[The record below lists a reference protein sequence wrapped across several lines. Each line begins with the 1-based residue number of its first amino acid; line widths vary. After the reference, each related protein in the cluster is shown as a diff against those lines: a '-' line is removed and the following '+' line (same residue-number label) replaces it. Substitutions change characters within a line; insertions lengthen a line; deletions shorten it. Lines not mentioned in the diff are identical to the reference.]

1 MGRRAEGSL
10 DLHCHST
17 FSDGSY
23 GVGDLVGMARKL
35 GIAALAV
42 TDHDSLSQLS
52 EVRRLS
58 RELGYPVLAGVEAS
72 AFDRARGRKV
82 HVLAFG
88 LEATPDGSGPLER
101 VVSETLAARVANTLW
116 QAWTL
121 ERAGVGHGGRPL
133 SMGAVL
139 EAARGSTG
147 VYKQHVMEALCG
159 LDYTDG
165 AYQELYVR
173 LFKKGGLACRDIE
186 YPDAA
191 EVVRAIREQ
200 GGTAV
205 LAHPGQTCTWEA
217 IPELVAAGLEG
228 IEAFH
233 PDHGDGDVGLALCAA
248 REFGLFV
255 TGGSDYHGRFG
266 APASL
271 GAGFVT
277 PEEAGERVLR
287 LLGGEAS
294 LR

>member
-1 MGRRAEGSL
+1 MGRRDAGSL

-17 FSDGSY
+17 FSDGSC
-23 GVGDLVGMARKL
+23 GVRDLVGMAREL

-58 RELGYPVLAGVEAS
+58 RELGYPILAGVEAS

-82 HVLAFG
+82 HVLAFE

-101 VVSETLAARVANTLW
+101 IVSETLAARVANTLW

-121 ERAGVGHGGRPL
+121 ERAGVGFGGRPL
-133 SMGAVL
+133 SVGAVL

-159 LDYTDG
+159 LDYSDG
-165 AYQELYVR
+165 TYQELYVR
-173 LFKKGGLACRDIE
+173 LFKGDGPARRDIG

-205 LAHPGQTCTWEA
+205 LAHPGQTRTWEA
-217 IPELVAAGLEG
+217 VPELVAAGLEG

-233 PDHGDGDVGLALCAA
+233 PDHARGDVELAFAAA
-248 REFGLFV
+248 REFDLLV

-266 APASL
+266 APASP
-271 GAGFVT
+271 GACFVT

-287 LLGGEAS
+287 LFEREVS